1 MTGYT
6 AHEVLG
12 RRPRKLRGLRT
23 DRAVWEAQM
32 TNRRGNL
39 HDLATGHEI
48 TVAPRIKSEIRRQL
62 DARPDADEQAQRLN
76 DQLAHLARLNTLGEM
91 AGRLA
96 HELNQPL
103 TAVAN
108 YAQGC
113 SNRLRAGQID
123 AAELAGVLE
132 LIRNAALRAG
142 AIVDRLRSF
151 VRRSGPQQIAVDL
164 NLLIRRQ
171 LETIEP
177 DVRESRVQIELDVPS
192 DLPRV
197 LADVFQLEQVVVN
210 LVRNALESMSE
221 TPGLERRLAIRAR
234 QSGDNEIEVSFC
246 DRGRGVQ
253 DEVAARLFEPF
264 YSTKAFGLG
273 MGLPISRS
281 ILEWHGGRLWW
292 EANGQCGAC
301 FRFTLPITQGE
312 TSDGDGD

>member
-1 MTGYT
+1 
-6 AHEVLG
+6 
-12 RRPRKLRGLRT
+12 
-23 DRAVWEAQM
+23 
-32 TNRRGNL
+32 
-39 HDLATGHEI
+39 
-48 TVAPRIKSEIRRQL
+48 VAPIIKTEIRRQL
-62 DARPDADEQAQRLN
+62 DARPDADEQTQRLN

-103 TAVAN
+103 TAIAN

-123 AAELAGVLE
+123 AAELAGVLD

-151 VRRSGPQQIAVDL
+151 VRRAGPQRTAVDL
-164 NLLIRRQ
+164 QTLIRRQ
-171 LETIEP
+171 LETIES
-177 DVRESRVQIELDVPS
+177 DVRESHVQIELDIPS
-192 DLPRV
+192 ELPAV
-197 LADVFQLEQVVVN
+197 LIDVFHLEQVVVN
-210 LVRNALESMSE
+210 LVRNALESMAE
-221 TPGLERRLAIRAR
+221 IPVVERRLTIRAR
-234 QSGDNEIEVSFC
+234 QTGDNEIEVSFC

-253 DEVAARLFEPF
+253 GDVAGRLFEPF

-292 EANGQCGAC
+292 EANGQSGAC
-301 FRFTLPITQGE
+301 FRFTLPITHGE
-312 TSDGDGD
+312 MSDGDGH